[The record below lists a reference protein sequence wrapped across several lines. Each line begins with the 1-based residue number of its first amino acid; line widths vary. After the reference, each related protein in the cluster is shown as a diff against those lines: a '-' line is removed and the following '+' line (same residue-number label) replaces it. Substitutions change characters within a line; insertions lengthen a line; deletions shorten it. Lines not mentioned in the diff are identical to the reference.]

1 MSQLTRR
8 DLLRS
13 SAVTAVAAPL
23 AARSGWAES
32 QGAKRPKVAAVFTA
46 MAHRLH
52 AHVILENFL
61 EPYLFNGKLTDPGCD
76 VVSFYADQFPAEDMA
91 RDVAKEYD
99 IPIFKTVEES
109 LTLGGQEL
117 AVDAILLIGEHGNYP
132 FTEHGVRAYPRKR
145 LFDDCVKVLQ
155 SSGRAVPMFLDKHFS
170 YRIDWALEM
179 YETAKR
185 LKIPLMAG
193 SSVPLAERRPPL
205 EINGPKLKQAVSI
218 HAGPFEIYDF
228 HAFEVLQSM
237 VEARAGGETGVKSV
251 QHLSAE
257 ELWRSAERGAW
268 DMKLAEA
275 ALATELGK
283 DLPPLKELMET
294 PEMKLQEP
302 YGVLIEYVDGL
313 QAMTLRLGKVSN
325 RFLYAHRLAD
335 DSIEATRF
343 YGGPWEN
350 RNLFKALSHAIQS
363 HFRGEEPHYPLERT
377 LLTTVMTA
385 AMVRSKVA
393 MGKTIDRQELQVA
406 YKSGDWSALRER
418 GETWKILTED
428 LPQPRGITRGG
439 HGADRLKSK
448 E

>member
-1 MSQLTRR
+1 M
-8 DLLRS
+8 
-13 SAVTAVAAPL
+13 
-23 AARSGWAES
+23 
-32 QGAKRPKVAAVFTA
+32 
-46 MAHRLH
+46 
-52 AHVILENFL
+52 
-61 EPYLFNGKLTDPGCD
+61 
-76 VVSFYADQFPAEDMA
+76 
-91 RDVAKEYD
+91 
-99 IPIFKTVEES
+99 PIFKTVAEA
-109 LTLGGQEL
+109 LTLGKDDL

-145 LFDDCVKVLQ
+145 LFDDCVKVLE
-155 SSGRAVPMFLDKHFS
+155 SSGRVVPMFLDKHFS
-170 YRIDWALEM
+170 YRIDWTMEM
-179 YETAKR
+179 YEAARR

-205 EINGPKLKQAVSI
+205 ELKEPKIKQAVSI
-218 HAGPFEIYDF
+218 HAGPYEIYDF

-237 VEARAGGETGVKSV
+237 VETRAGGESGVKSV
-251 QHLSAE
+251 QYLSAD
-257 ELWRSAERGAW
+257 ELWASAERGEW
-268 DMKLAEA
+268 DVKLAEA

-283 DLPPLKELMET
+283 DMPPLKELMET

-302 YGVLIEYVDGL
+302 YGLLIEYVDGL
-313 QAMTLRLGKVSN
+313 RAVTLRLGKVSN

-385 AMVRSKVA
+385 AMVRSKA
-393 MGKTIDRQELQVA
+393 AKGKVIDRQELQVA

-418 GETWKILTED
+418 GETWKILTEEM
-428 LPQPRGITRGG
+428 PQPRGITRGG
-439 HGADRLKSK
+439 HGADRVGPKP
-448 E
+448 

>member
-1 MSQLTRR
+1 MSHLTRR
-8 DLLRS
+8 HLLKS
-13 SAVTAVAAPL
+13 TALSAVAASLLPGQ
-23 AARSGWAES
+23 GWGQS
-32 QGAKRPKVAAVFTA
+32 VPAKRSKVAAVFTA

-61 EPYLFNGKLTDPGCD
+61 EPYLFNGQLTDPGCD
-76 VVSFYADQFPAEDMA
+76 VVSFYADQFPKDDMA
-91 RDVAKEYD
+91 REVAKEYD
-99 IPIFKTVEES
+99 IPIFKTVAEA
-109 LTLGGQEL
+109 LTLGKDGL

-132 FTEHGVRAYPRKR
+132 FTADGVRAYPRKR
-145 LFDDCVKVLQ
+145 LFDDCVKVLE

-170 YRIDWALEM
+170 YRIDWTTEM

-205 EINGPKLKQAVSI
+205 ELKAPKIKQAVSI
-218 HAGPFEIYDF
+218 HAGPYEIYDF

-237 VEARAGGETGVKSV
+237 VESRAGGESGVKSV
-251 QHLSAE
+251 QYLGAD
-257 ELWRSAERGAW
+257 ELWQAAERGEW
-268 DMKLAEA
+268 DVKLAEA

-313 QAMTLRLGKVSN
+313 RAVSLRLGKVSN

-335 DSIEATRF
+335 DSIQATRF
-343 YGGPWEN
+343 FGGPWEN
-350 RNLFKALSHAIQS
+350 RNLFKALSHAIQV

-393 MGKTIDRQELQVA
+393 KGKVIDRQELQVA
-406 YKSGDWSALRER
+406 YKSGDWSSLRER

-428 LPQPRGITRGG
+428 TPQPRGITRGG
-439 HGADRLKSK
+439 HGVKSQR